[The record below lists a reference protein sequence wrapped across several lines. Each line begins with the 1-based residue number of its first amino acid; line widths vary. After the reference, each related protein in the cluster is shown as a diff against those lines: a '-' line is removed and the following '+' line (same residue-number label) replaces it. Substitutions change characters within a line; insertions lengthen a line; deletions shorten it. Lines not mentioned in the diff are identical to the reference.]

1 MAQAD
6 YVINPNP
13 TGLAMRTEINQI
25 FQAILSNNAGTAE
38 PSTTTAGMFWGDMS
52 NSSTFYLKIRNH
64 ANDGWVSLYAYDVA
78 TKTIQAMANGST
90 ILSLLSSKQATLVS
104 GTNIKTVN
112 GDSLLGS
119 GNIVTPTTTVNN
131 TLTSTSTTQALSAAQ
146 GKVLQDSKQ
155 ATLVSGTNIKTLN
168 GASLLGSGDL
178 SVSSYVSR
186 PTKTAFNQILVGG
199 VTLTV
204 SSPVAGT
211 DYFIQKIS
219 GAYSLATIKDSNTI
233 GGFHYGLTP
242 NGETPTGNKSSSD
255 ITLIAGINAY
265 SIWTNTY
272 RPTCSPEGMF
282 EVNGRWYDIYPMDSE
297 YAIRKYS
304 APTAV
309 TGKYIAG
316 GAASYGRVVP
326 KIPLLYGGD
335 GSSNY
340 GKFTWFQA
348 NEVAKACGK
357 TLIDYN
363 EFGSIAYGV
372 LEGTDSSSYDSGG
385 GSIFHIP
392 SLTSKFGMEMATGT
406 QWIWGKNLANYPTDA
421 TWSWRSNADGRGQ
434 IYSTENSPT
443 AVVLGGDRVD
453 GSYGSYAG
461 SRSSRWIDYVWT
473 SGWHI
478 GCRFACDH
486 MNLV

>member
-90 ILSLLSSKQATLVS
+90 ILSLLNLKAPLASPTFTGNVTLPSTTSIGNVSATEIGYVDGVTSAIQTQIDAKQATLVS

-112 GDSLLGS
+112 SISLLGS
-119 GNIVTPTTTVNN
+119 GN
-131 TLTSTSTTQALSAAQ
+131 
-146 GKVLQDSKQ
+146 
-155 ATLVSGTNIKTLN
+155 
-168 GASLLGSGDL
+168 L
-178 SVSSYVSR
+178 SVLEYVSR
-186 PTKTAFNQILVGG
+186 PTKTAFNQILVDGT
-199 VTLTV
+199 TLTV

-219 GAYSLATIKDSNTI
+219 GAYSLATTKDSNTI

-265 SIWTNTY
+265 SIWTKYY

-282 EVNGRWYDIYPMDSE
+282 EVNGRWYDVYPMDSE

-304 APTAV
+304 SPTAV

-372 LEGTDSSSYDSGG
+372 SEGTDSSSYDSGG

-406 QWIWGKNLANYPTDA
+406 QWIWGKNLANYPTDS
-421 TWSWRSNADGRGQ
+421 TWAWRSNADGRGQ
-434 IYSTENSPT
+434 IYSMENSPT
-443 AVVLGGDRVD
+443 AVILGGHRDN
-453 GSYGSYAG
+453 GSNAG
-461 SRSSRWIDYVWT
+461 SRSSNWSNYVWY
-473 SGWHI
+473 SYWII